1 MSVTTFPLPTAP
13 APSAGP
19 LVRPI
24 LLAGILSTAL
34 FLGGFGFWAATAPL
48 DNAAVAP
55 GTVIAEGKRKT
66 VQHKEGGIVA
76 QILVA
81 EGAEV
86 AAGDPVVRLDDTQAR
101 SALEALRIQ
110 HDELLAQEARLRA
123 ERDATPEIHFPDE
136 LIGRQDEA
144 RIAALLNGQRRLL
157 AARRDSLNN
166 QIDILAQRMVQIDS
180 EIAGQQAQLVGA
192 ERQMRLIQEEIAGVT
207 VLVDKGLERRPRL
220 LALQREAANLEGTS
234 GEKRAL
240 IAQAQQRR
248 GETELQILDL
258 QNQRSEEVATELR
271 DVQGRL
277 TELEERLTAAAD
289 VLRRTVV
296 TAPVGGTVMDLRIH
310 TSGGVIGA
318 GESILDI
325 VPTEDALVIEA
336 KVRPTD
342 IDTVHAG
349 LPAQV
354 RLTAFKQRTTPVLS
368 GEVAH
373 VGADSLSDE
382 RTGTNYYIAHVVIER
397 GELERAGNLSLRP
410 GMPADVMIVTGRRT
424 ALEYLISPLRD
435 SFARAFRED

>member
-1 MSVTTFPLPTAP
+1 
-13 APSAGP
+13 
-19 LVRPI
+19 
-24 LLAGILSTAL
+24 
-34 FLGGFGFWAATAPL
+34 
-48 DNAAVAP
+48 
-55 GTVIAEGKRKT
+55 
-66 VQHKEGGIVA
+66 
-76 QILVA
+76 
-81 EGAEV
+81 
-86 AAGDPVVRLDDTQAR
+86 
-101 SALEALRIQ
+101 
-110 HDELLAQEARLRA
+110 
-123 ERDATPEIHFPDE
+123 
-136 LIGRQDEA
+136 
-144 RIAALLNGQRRLL
+144 
-157 AARRDSLNN
+157 
-166 QIDILAQRMVQIDS
+166 
-180 EIAGQQAQLVGA
+180 
-192 ERQMRLIQEEIAGVT
+192 
-207 VLVDKGLERRPRL
+207 
-220 LALQREAANLEGTS
+220 
-234 GEKRAL
+234 
-240 IAQAQQRR
+240 
-248 GETELQILDL
+248 
-258 QNQRSEEVATELR
+258 
-271 DVQGRL
+271 
-277 TELEERLTAAAD
+277 